1 MTKKDDLPAMMFYV
15 GDWLKAPDIQ
25 CLDYETK
32 GIWFEMLLQEFY
44 EWLYILFYHLSLCS

>member
-1 MTKKDDLPAMMFYV
+1 MAKKDDLPAMMFYV

-32 GIWFEMLLQEFY
+32 GIWL
-44 EWLYILFYHLSLCS
+44 